1 MRRLGWFLNEHG
13 MWQARPWLVW
23 VLQRVFGLDVIPAV
37 DRRYAMT
44 PAEREEFERGRK
56 LWLEEQAEYEY
67 VNGCGKTY
75 PDEARGEL
83 PALYGEAFQRTARDD
98 FTNLFA
104 KQEAAAE

>member
-23 VLQRVFGLDVIPAV
+23 VLQQVFGLDVIPAV

-56 LWLEEQAEYEY
+56 LWLEEQAEYAE
-67 VNGCGKTY
+67 KRILMRRAASY
-75 PDEARGEL
+75 P
-83 PALYGEAFQRTARDD
+83 PYGEAFQRTG
-98 FTNLFA
+98 
-104 KQEAAAE
+104 